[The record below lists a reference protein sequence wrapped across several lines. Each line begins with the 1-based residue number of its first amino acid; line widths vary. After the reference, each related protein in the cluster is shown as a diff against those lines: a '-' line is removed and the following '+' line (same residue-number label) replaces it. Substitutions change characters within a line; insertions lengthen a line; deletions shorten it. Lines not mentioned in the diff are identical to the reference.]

1 ANVLSLQVQGNSTLN
16 IGTNL
21 TFTEASSFA
30 AGTTI
35 NWNSGYVTGA
45 STSLTNNGTVNV
57 FANSVF
63 LAGLTTFINNGQIN
77 FTSTGDIY
85 IAVDAELN
93 NTTTGTISFLANGG
107 NFSESGNGN
116 NLLTNDGLIVV
127 DLPDANHQVFI
138 YTEFQNNNGTIQVNN
153 GILNLSHNILEAQ
166 VLTDGTYNVAST
178 GTLDFDSA
186 ITLTGSLSGTLD
198 GTLNWRGYTNVAS
211 GDTASFDFTGSV
223 TVDLVSG
230 ALVGVCALTNNST
243 INIVINNVFIYDAS
257 TLINSSDIRFTNTGG
272 IYIDVDGVV
281 NNTTTGTIS

>member
-1 ANVLSLQVQGNSTLN
+1 MNRLLHLTVLLFLSFFISNAQTTWTGFGANDNWNNIDNWSTFLVPTASDNVIIPTGFTVNINVAANVLSLQVQGNSTLN

-186 ITLTGSLSGTLD
+186 ITL
-198 GTLNWRGYTNVAS
+198 
-211 GDTASFDFTGSV
+211 
-223 TVDLVSG
+223 
-230 ALVGVCALTNNST
+230 
-243 INIVINNVFIYDAS
+243 
-257 TLINSSDIRFTNTGG
+257 
-272 IYIDVDGVV
+272 
-281 NNTTTGTIS
+281 